1 MQVQRRIRAANGCE
15 RRGRVEVGERCGKV
29 QSRFAAKVGGQVG
42 HRGQTADQAE
52 RLDELMWEFD
62 EDAYIPHQVAGQDED
77 DDQCPVLIAVPG
89 APADPRPMVI
99 NLRDEVAPGPFER
112 VLEVVPADPAARAP
126 LRERWKAYQARG
138 FALKKHDM

>member
-1 MQVQRRIRAANGCE
+1 
-15 RRGRVEVGERCGKV
+15 
-29 QSRFAAKVGGQVG
+29 
-42 HRGQTADQAE
+42 
-52 RLDELMWEFD
+52 MWEFD

-77 DDQCPVLIAVPG
+77 DDQCPVLIAMPG

-112 VLEVVPADPAARAP
+112 VLEVVPADPAAREP

-138 FALKKHDM
+138 LALKKHDM